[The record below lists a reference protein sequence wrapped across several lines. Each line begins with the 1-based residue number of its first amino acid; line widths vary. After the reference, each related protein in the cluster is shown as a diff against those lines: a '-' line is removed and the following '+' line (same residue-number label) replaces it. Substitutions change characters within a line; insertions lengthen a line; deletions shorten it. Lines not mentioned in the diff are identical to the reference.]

1 MLYAIKSGKQIRV
14 TNNTPPSDI
23 APENVR
29 IVEVATEARL
39 GQIQTRIAELK
50 RIYSTILKDRFPTFE
65 LATPADLPKVKNTK
79 AKGGK

>member
-29 IVEVATEARL
+29 IVEAATEARL

-50 RIYSTILKDRFPTFE
+50 RIYSNIIKDRFLTFKI
-65 LATPADLPKVKNTK
+65 ATPADYPKITK
-79 AKGGK
+79 ED

>member
-14 TNNTPPSDI
+14 TNNIPPSDI

-29 IVEVATEARL
+29 IVEAATEARL

-50 RIYSTILKDRFPTFE
+50 RIHATILNDKFPTFE
-65 LATPADLPKVKNTK
+65 IATDYLK
-79 AKGGK
+79 